1 MYLSV
6 IIPTR
11 NRAKL
16 LNKVLGS
23 ILNQTYSQHNFEI
36 IVVDNGSTDETR
48 EICSS
53 YEQKISHYRYI
64 YDETPGLHIGRHAGL
79 KAAQGKILVYA
90 DDDIRAFPT
99 WLEGIAEAF
108 KNPQVALVGG
118 KNIPDFEIE
127 PPDWVKRLWIEHN
140 GRRSISMFSVLDFG
154 DEIQEISPLYVW
166 GCNFSIRKSVLQ
178 EIGGFHPDG
187 MPKDRLQ
194 YRGDGETTVSLA
206 IPRLGYKTV
215 YNPKASVYHWVSA
228 DRMTLSYIRNRAFA
242 QGISDS
248 YTKIR
253 GKGIVSNIDYVQM
266 LRFLKQKI
274 KRIIVNM
281 IKGKNEI
288 SQSYE
293 EGFRAGYHFHQKA
306 VKNDPELLRWVL
318 KEHYL
323 D

>member
-1 MYLSV
+1 M
-6 IIPTR
+6 
-11 NRAKL
+11 K
-16 LNKVLGS
+16 
-23 ILNQTYSQHNFEI
+23 
-36 IVVDNGSTDETR
+36 R
-48 EICSS
+48 EIFVQATNINSAIIIIFT
-53 YEQKISHYRYI
+53 KKK
-64 YDETPGLHIGRHAGL
+64 PGLHIGRHAGL

-108 KNPQVALVGG
+108 KNPEVALVGG
-118 KNIPDFEIE
+118 KNLPDFEIE

-140 GRRSISMFSVLDFG
+140 GCRSIPMFSVLDLG

-194 YRGDGETTVSLA
+194 YRGDGETAVSLA
-206 IPRLGYKTV
+206 IQRLGYKAV

-228 DRMTLSYIRNRAFA
+228 ARMTLSYIHNRGFA

-248 YTKIR
+248 YTRIR
-253 GKGIVSNIDYVQM
+253 SKGTISNIDYVQM

-274 KRIIVNM
+274 KRIIIDI

-293 EGFRAGYHFHQKA
+293 AGFRAGYHFHQRA
-306 VKNDPELLRWVL
+306 VKNDPELLKWVL